1 MTPFVIAPRGNG
13 KSVLGIPFALGIPFD
28 ELEAVA
34 ARYHPT
40 LERLGVLEDLS
51 ASERMFLFIWLWKHD
66 KEKETHGRQGDD
78 DHHVRYR
85 RALDSR

>member
-1 MTPFVIAPRGNG
+1 MIPRGNG
-13 KSVLGIPFALGIPFD
+13 KPTFGLPIELGIPLD
-28 ELEAVA
+28 ELEEVA
-34 ARYHPT
+34 AKYRPT
-40 LERLGVLEDLS
+40 LERMGVLEYMS

-78 DHHVRYR
+78 DYHVRYR